1 MKSLNIIMIL
11 LVISMAIMAQTNYYY
26 TNEISYKKLSNGVV
40 VSEQEFDKKSI
51 IRIQGSYVT
60 DKDIVFDIDLG
71 DIKQSPVVFN
81 YIDENVQDGMIISYW
96 MSSKDVWLQIIR
108 SNKSTTMSLI
118 TFDKYNEID
127 RVLTFYN
134 IKL

>member
-1 MKSLNIIMIL
+1 MIL

>member
-96 MSSKDVWLQIIR
+96 MSSKDVWLQITR